1 MPHGLG
7 HFIGI
12 DTHDVGG
19 YLDGHPARSDKPGL
33 KSLRTSRVVQERMC
47 LTIEPGCYFI
57 RALLDKAFEDERL
70 SKFLVK
76 DEIQKYIN
84 IGGVSDILSFV
95 CRSLWLVFAFSIH
108 LHSLTLSDLPLFA
121 HSSLTKTALSKTGS
135 HRRRRLRDR
144 HGH

>member
-19 YLDGHPARSDKPGL
+19 YLEGHPPRSDKPGL
-33 KSLRTSRVVQERMC
+33 KSLRTARVVQERMC

-57 RALLDKAFEDERL
+57 RALLDKAFEDEKL

-76 DEIQKYIN
+76 DEIQKYSS
-84 IGGVSDILSFV
+84 IGGVSS
-95 CRSLWLVFAFSIH
+95 C
-108 LHSLTLSDLPLFA
+108 
-121 HSSLTKTALSKTGS
+121 
-135 HRRRRLRDR
+135 
-144 HGH
+144 